1 MRRLMITALA
11 LALTACT
18 AQAAPLEPCCPTLD
32 HVEPAPAAVS
42 NDRRAITRLIA
53 ANPGAALSS
62 VRTIDQ
68 YQVVDLGSVGALLRN
83 DTIVTVWEVR

>member
-1 MRRLMITALA
+1 MRLMMITALA

-32 HVEPAPAAVS
+32 HVEPAPAPVS
-42 NDRRAITRLIA
+42 NDRRAISRLIA
-53 ANPGAALSS
+53 ANPGAALRS
-62 VRTIDQ
+62 VRPIDG
-68 YQVVDLGSVGALLRN
+68 YQIVDLGRVGALLRD

>member
-1 MRRLMITALA
+1 MRRLMIAALA

-32 HVEPAPAAVS
+32 PVPVAPAATS
-42 NDRRAITRLIA
+42 NDRRAVARLIA
-53 ANPGAALSS
+53 ANPGAALLS
-62 VRTIDQ
+62 VRSIDQ
-68 YQVVDLGSVGALLRN
+68 YQIVDLGRVGALLRD